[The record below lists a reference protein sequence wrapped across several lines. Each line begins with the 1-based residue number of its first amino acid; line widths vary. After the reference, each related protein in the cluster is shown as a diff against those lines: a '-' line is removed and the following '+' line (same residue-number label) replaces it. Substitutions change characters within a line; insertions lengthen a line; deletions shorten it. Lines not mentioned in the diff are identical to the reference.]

1 MKKRFRLGALVLAVM
16 LVFIYLLA
24 ETITVKVKTTSVRRD
39 PKFYAASLATIQ
51 AGTALQKLAVKN
63 GWFQVKTKDGVT
75 GWVHSSAIDTR
86 KFNLTALDGSPN
98 TQASSGEVALAAKG
112 FNKRVEDS
120 YRAKNGAANYA
131 GVDKMEKIT
140 VLAAEIEEFLKQGKL
155 GEFGGG
161 R

>member
-1 MKKRFRLGALVLAVM
+1 MKKRLRLGALILAVM

-51 AGTALQKLAVKN
+51 AGTALEKLEAKD
-63 GWFQVKTKDGVT
+63 GWFRVKTKSGIT

-86 KFNLTALDGSPN
+86 KFDLTTLGGSQN
-98 TQASSGEVALAAKG
+98 TQASTGEVALAAKG
-112 FNKRVEDS
+112 FNKRVEDN
-120 YRAKNGAANYA
+120 YRAKNAAANYA
-131 GVDKMEKIT
+131 AVDQMEKIT

>member
-1 MKKRFRLGALVLAVM
+1 MKKRLRLGALALAVL
-16 LVFIYLLA
+16 LVFVYLLA

-51 AGTALQKLAVKN
+51 AGAPLEKLALKN

-86 KFNLTALDGSPN
+86 KFDLTALGGTQQ

-112 FNKRVEDS
+112 FNKRVEDQ
-120 YRAKNGAANYA
+120 YRAQNAAANYA
-131 GVDKMEKIT
+131 GVDKMEKFT
-140 VLAAEIEEFLKQGKL
+140 VLPAAVEEFLKRGKL